1 MKNLTPKLKKILFTG
16 VLLLAQLNHASTF
29 IQAEETPYKYIK
41 ATEIVND
48 RYLFEECVG
57 NSREL
62 KCRNLFS
69 DYRTFARSDIKK
81 MADMNGRHALYAAGA
96 NVAILAVSAYLGLI
110 IGAKATAAY
119 YIGTG
124 VSLDGGVAAVGG
136 FLFGAPSGT
145 ALGTTLAAGLDELD
159 PFVHRD
165 MSIALEQV
173 IGVADKGDLDDVE
186 ARQIDEGMIVEIED
200 INFEQLKDKIK
211 SQLED
216 LS

>member
-1 MKNLTPKLKKILFTG
+1 MKNLAPKLKKTILTG
-16 VLLLAQLNHASTF
+16 VLLLSQINQAATF
-29 IQAEETPYKYIK
+29 IQGEETPYKYIK

-48 RYLFEECVG
+48 RYLFEECYG
-57 NSREL
+57 NSRDL

-81 MADMNGRHALYAAGA
+81 MADMNGRQAIYAAGA
-96 NVAILAVSAYLGLI
+96 DVAILAVSAYLGLI

-136 FLFGAPSGT
+136 FLYGAPSGT
-145 ALGTTLAAGLDELD
+145 AVGTTLAAGLDELD

-173 IGVADKGDLDDVE
+173 IGVADSDDLDDVE

-200 INFEQLKDKIK
+200 INFDQLKDKIIG
-211 SQLED
+211 QLED
-216 LS
+216 LD

>member
-1 MKNLTPKLKKILFTG
+1 MKNLSPKLKKTILTG
-16 VLLLAQLNHASTF
+16 VLLLSQINYAATF
-29 IQAEETPYKYIK
+29 IKAEETAFKYIK

-48 RYLFEECVG
+48 RYIFEECHG
-57 NSREL
+57 NREEL

-96 NVAILAVSAYLGLI
+96 DVAILAVSAYLGLI

-124 VSLDGGVAAVGG
+124 VSLDGGVAAAGG
-136 FLFGAPSGT
+136 FFFGAPTGT
-145 ALGTTLAAGLDELD
+145 AAASAMAAGLDELD

-173 IGVADKGDLDDVE
+173 IGVADEDDLDDVE
-186 ARQIDEGMIVEIED
+186 AQRRKEGMIVEIED
-200 INFEQLKDKIK
+200 INFDQLKNKIK
-211 SQLED
+211 GQLED
-216 LS
+216 LD